1 MDYVNNNN
9 HFLKDAALEYA
20 ARGIRI
26 MPLLPNSDTVI
37 PELYYDDAATTDLSQ
52 IESWWNENPEYNIG
66 VEIDFGYLV
75 IELSVDPLNKD
86 IDGSKALAEF
96 EKKRG
101 LLPPTLSM
109 TDDHGHRW
117 LFYNGVDYLGPDFD
131 PYPGVTILTRGIFV
145 PLPPSVIGQY
155 PLRWE
160 TQLSFKD
167 ISEVN
172 ERVFEFLEPPDEK
185 GIKTPMECFRH
196 KVTTDPMSLPID
208 YAVPKGERHAF
219 LYENLKYMYD
229 KGLGYTYAIR
239 NVLDLNYL
247 YCDPRLSN
255 DGLEWDL
262 DRAWIDFR
270 RGRGE
275 YYVGQ

>member
-1 MDYVNNNN
+1 MITKKN
-9 HFLKDAALEYA
+9 LKQAALEYA
-20 ARGIRI
+20 AAGISI
-26 MPLLPNSDTVI
+26 MPLLTNSDAVI
-37 PELYYDDAATTDLSQ
+37 PQLYYDDAATTDLSQ
-52 IESWWNENPEYNIG
+52 IEAWWNENPEYNIG

-86 IDGSKALAEF
+86 IDGNKALAEF

-101 LLPPTLSM
+101 LLPPTLSI

-145 PLPPSVIGQY
+145 PLPPSVIDQY

-172 ERVFEFLEPPDEK
+172 ERVFEFLEPSDEK
-185 GIKTPMECFRH
+185 RIKTPIECFKHR
-196 KVTTDPMSLPID
+196 VTTDPMSLPID
-208 YAVPKGERHAF
+208 YAVPKGERYAF
-219 LYENLKYMYD
+219 LYNNLQYMYD
-229 KGLGYTYAIR
+229 QGLGQELAIS
-239 NVLDLNYL
+239 NALELNYL
-247 YCDPRLSN
+247 YCEPQLP
-255 DGLEWDL
+255 DGELEWDL
-262 DRAWIDFR
+262 HRAWNAFR
-270 RGRGE
+270 QGRGE